1 MNPIRLVLGVLIRT
15 VTVLA
20 VIAVVVLAI
29 DNSDSTDALGAG
41 LLAFLVLVTVA
52 FAWAL
57 VDGVRRGFVP
67 SLLLWVL
74 TSAIA
79 GVGIPVVISLGD
91 ADGVSIDDA
100 VFFALLLLVPAAIG
114 LAIGG
119 AVHGLRGA
127 PDAPTAS

>member
-1 MNPIRLVLGVLIRT
+1 MNPTRLLAGVLIRT
-15 VTVLA
+15 VAVLA

-29 DNSDSTDALGAG
+29 SSSDSTDALGAG

-74 TSAIA
+74 TSAVA
-79 GVGIPVVISLGD
+79 GVGIPVVISLGSSE
-91 ADGVSIDDA
+91 GVAYDDA
-100 VFFALLLLVPAAIG
+100 VFFALLLLVPAAVG

-119 AVHGLRGA
+119 AVHGVRA
-127 PDAPTAS
+127 TSDVPTS

>member
-1 MNPIRLVLGVLIRT
+1 MNPIRLLVGVLIRT
-15 VTVLA
+15 AALLV

-29 DNSDSTDALGAG
+29 DSSDSTDALGAG
-41 LLAFLVLVTVA
+41 LLAFLVLVTLA
-52 FAWAL
+52 FVWAL

-91 ADGVSIDDA
+91 ADGVSIDGA
-100 VFFALLLLVPAAIG
+100 VFFALLLLVPAAVG
-114 LAIGG
+114 LVIGG
-119 AVHGLRGA
+119 AVRGLSGRS
-127 PDAPTAS
+127 DASTT

>member
-1 MNPIRLVLGVLIRT
+1 MNPIRLLVGVLIRA
-15 VTVLA
+15 VALIV

-41 LLAFLVLVTVA
+41 LMAFLVLVTVA
-52 FAWAL
+52 FVWAL

-67 SLLLWVL
+67 SLLAWVL

-79 GVGIPVVISLGD
+79 GIGIPVVISLGD

-119 AVHGLRGA
+119 AMHGLRGRT
-127 PDAPTAS
+127 DARTS

>member
-15 VTVLA
+15 VTVLV

-29 DNSDSTDALGAG
+29 SNSDSTDALGAG
-41 LLAFLVLVTVA
+41 LMAFLVLITVA

-67 SLLLWVL
+67 SLLVWVL

-79 GVGIPVVISLGD
+79 GVGIPVVISLGSSEGVD
-91 ADGVSIDDA
+91 LDGA
-100 VFFALLLLVPAAIG
+100 VFFALLLLVPAVVG

-119 AVHGLRGA
+119 AVRGLGGR
-127 PDAPTAS
+127 PDPSTG